1 MAGTILVFDP
11 TAPCQNQPHLL
22 GHTVG
27 SLQGKVV
34 GFIDN
39 SKPNFNHLV
48 DGLAELLVARYGV
61 RAIVKRDKRGPAMPA
76 PQAVIDELVAQC
88 DVVITGSGD

>member
-1 MAGTILVFDP
+1 VSGTILVFDP
-11 TAPCQNQPHLL
+11 TAPSQNEPRML

-27 SLQGKVV
+27 SLQGRVV

-39 SKPNFNHLV
+39 SKPNFNDLV
-48 DGLAELLVARYGV
+48 DDLANLLVARYGV
-61 RAIVKRDKRGPAMPA
+61 RAVIKRDKRGPAMPA
-76 PQAVIDELVAQC
+76 PPAVIDELVAQC

>member
-11 TAPCQNQPHLL
+11 TAPPQREAQVQARRLD
-22 GHTVG
+22 
-27 SLQGKVV
+27 SLAGKVV

-39 SKPNFNHLV
+39 NKPNFAQLV
-48 DGLAELLVARYGV
+48 DDLSELLVARYGV
-61 RAIVKRDKRGPAMPA
+61 RAVLKRDKRGPAMPA
-76 PQAVIDELVAQC
+76 PSVVVEELAAQC